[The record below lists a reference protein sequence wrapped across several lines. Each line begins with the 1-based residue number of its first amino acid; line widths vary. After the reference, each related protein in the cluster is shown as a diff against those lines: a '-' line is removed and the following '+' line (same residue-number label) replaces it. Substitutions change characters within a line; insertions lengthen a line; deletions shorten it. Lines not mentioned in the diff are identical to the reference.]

1 MKAVTRIYY
10 INLLIEKK
18 KNEILLWFVDLK
30 VGFLFNLKKFCLRFR
45 HEKFSSSLKVL
56 PHFYYFPDF
65 PHLLMDIDLTF

>member
-1 MKAVTRIYY
+1 MTRMYY

-30 VGFLFNLKKFCLRFR
+30 VGFIFNLKKFWLRFR

-56 PHFYYFPDF
+56 THFNYFPDF
-65 PHLLMDIDLTF
+65 PHLLMDMYLTF